1 MLFLIAIVFLALAV
15 MAVTIWGPEVGIW
28 AFVFALYANVPGIAT
43 QVYGVS
49 QAFAACFAFILVPTL
64 FYSLSIRNE
73 RVVIDLTFVLMLV
86 FLAVMLMSSLVA
98 VDSQIALGG
107 ILEYGFEGLLI
118 YFFTINVIRDLGV
131 LKRVIWA
138 LLLTGSLLASLTVYQ
153 DLTGNYDTSFGGLSQ
168 RHTEY
173 WETKQTNETKQQG
186 LRSRTT
192 WERADRADG
201 PTGDPNRYAQIML
214 VLVPLAVFMF
224 WREKSS
230 WARKILAGLGAV
242 LISWTVLLT
251 YSRGAF
257 LAVVLLIGVLVSMRY
272 IRIRQV
278 AIGLAAAALLA
289 AVVAPGYYERVQT
302 IFNVENLASGPVSS
316 EQEEVDAPTR
326 GRLTEMLAALHVFMD
341 HPILGVGPDQYIPF
355 YSQEAML
362 NPEIAFR
369 DIDTTRAAHTLYL
382 QLAAEM
388 GVFGIA
394 VYIIIFINVLYRLLL
409 ERRRWIATQPELSHL
424 ITALFC
430 SIVAYLLTGF
440 FLHFNYQRYY
450 WFMLALAGATIQIL
464 KVEHKK
470 ETIRVANL
478 QTQPA
483 YARENLEGQS

>member
-1 MLFLIAIVFLALAV
+1 
-15 MAVTIWGPEVGIW
+15 
-28 AFVFALYANVPGIAT
+28 
-43 QVYGVS
+43 
-49 QAFAACFAFILVPTL
+49 
-64 FYSLSIRNE
+64 
-73 RVVIDLTFVLMLV
+73 
-86 FLAVMLMSSLVA
+86 
-98 VDSQIALGG
+98 
-107 ILEYGFEGLLI
+107 
-118 YFFTINVIRDLGV
+118 
-131 LKRVIWA
+131 
-138 LLLTGSLLASLTVYQ
+138 
-153 DLTGNYDTSFGGLSQ
+153 
-168 RHTEY
+168 
-173 WETKQTNETKQQG
+173 
-186 LRSRTT
+186 
-192 WERADRADG
+192 
-201 PTGDPNRYAQIML
+201 
-214 VLVPLAVFMF
+214 
-224 WREKSS
+224 
-230 WARKILAGLGAV
+230 
-242 LISWTVLLT
+242 
-251 YSRGAF
+251 
-257 LAVVLLIGVLVSMRY
+257 
-272 IRIRQV
+272 
-278 AIGLAAAALLA
+278 LAAAALLA
-289 AVVAPGYYERVQT
+289 AVLAPGYYERVQT